1 LASAPHHVLLI
12 PGFFGFGK
20 FGEISYFSGVK
31 EAIEASF
38 QALGLSVTVTE
49 VPTLPMASIR
59 WRAARV
65 RDTLAAVVGLDDG
78 PIHLIGHSTGGLD
91 ARLAIAPTASLP
103 SRAAFHAYDRVHT
116 LVTVCAPHYGTP
128 VATYFTR
135 PLGRFMIRTLGRYLI
150 FMLER
155 GRMPLKLM
163 LRLGYF
169 AVRLRD
175 PFHKH
180 RNAFDELY
188 EKLLSDLSEARRL
201 ELATFLRAVVE
212 DQSLLFQLTPA
223 GCDLLNACT
232 ADPKIAYASVVARA
246 TPPSF
251 RNAWRSLR
259 DLYAQLMF
267 PVYALFYRIARRG
280 ELGNPALTALQQ
292 LQLSQHERALPARA
306 DSDGVVPTLS
316 QVWGPVLYFAQA
328 DHLDVVGQYGL
339 SSEAAATGDW
349 IPSYSPFGREQFLE
363 LWSTVARFIAGV
375 AAEGPSKAQ
384 AGENSGQDAFSP
396 TCSAHANPGP

>member
-1 LASAPHHVLLI
+1 MLLI

-20 FGEISYFSGVK
+20 FGELSYFSGVK
-31 EAIEASF
+31 EAIEESF
-38 QALGLSVTVTE
+38 AALGLSVTVTE

-65 RDTLAAVVGLDDG
+65 LETLAAVAAESDG
-78 PIHLIGHSTGGLD
+78 PIHLVGHSTGGLD
-91 ARLAIAPTASLP
+91 ARLAIAPTAALP
-103 SRAAFHAYDRVHT
+103 STVVFDAYQRIHS

-135 PLGRFMIRTLGRYLI
+135 PVGRFLIRTVGRYLI

-155 GRMPLKLM
+155 GRLPLKLI
-163 LRLGYF
+163 LRLGYWV
-169 AVRLRD
+169 VRARD
-175 PFHKH
+175 PFRKR
-180 RNAFDELY
+180 RNAFDYLY
-188 EKLLSDLSEARRL
+188 EKLLNDLSEPRIL
-201 ELATFLRAVVE
+201 ELATFLKAVVK

-246 TPPSF
+246 TPPTW
-251 RNAWRSLR
+251 RNAWRSLW
-259 DLYAQLMF
+259 DLYAQIMF
-267 PVYALFYRIARRG
+267 PVFAFLYRVARRDD
-280 ELGNPALTALQQ
+280 LLAPPLTPLQQ
-292 LQLSQHERALPARA
+292 LQLGHAGHDVPARS

-328 DHLDVVGQYGL
+328 DHLDVVGQYGI
-339 SSEAAATGDW
+339 SSQAAATGDW

-363 LWSTVARFIAGV
+363 LWSKVARFIAGV
-375 AAEGPSKAQ
+375 AANEEP
-384 AGENSGQDAFSP
+384 
-396 TCSAHANPGP
+396 

>member
-1 LASAPHHVLLI
+1 MATPSHHVLLI

-20 FGEISYFSGVK
+20 FGELSYFSGVR

-38 QALGLSVTVTE
+38 AELGLSVTVTE

-59 WRAARV
+59 WRAALV
-65 RDTLAAVVGLDDG
+65 RETLAAVATNAEG

-103 SRAAFHAYDRVHT
+103 SKVPFAAYDRVRS

-135 PLGRFMIRTLGRYLI
+135 PVGRFLIRTLGRYLI
-150 FMLER
+150 FMLGR
-155 GRMPLKLM
+155 GRVPLKLM

-169 AVRLRD
+169 VVRARD
-175 PFHKH
+175 PFRK
-180 RNAFDELY
+180 RRGAFDYLY
-188 EKLLSDLSEARRL
+188 DKLLSDLSEPRIL
-201 ELATFLRAVVE
+201 ELATFLKAVVK

-246 TPPSF
+246 TPPNF

-267 PVYALFYRIARRG
+267 PVYAFLHRAARRD
-280 ELGNPALTALQQ
+280 ELGAPPLTELQRSQ
-292 LQLSQHERALPARA
+292 LTEFASALPMRS

-349 IPSYSPFGREQFLE
+349 IPSYSPFGPEQFTE
-363 LWSTVARFIAGV
+363 LWRRVAHFIAGV
-375 AAEGPSKAQ
+375 ATRQG
-384 AGENSGQDAFSP
+384 GEIG
-396 TCSAHANPGP
+396 

>member
-1 LASAPHHVLLI
+1 MLLI

-20 FGEISYFSGVK
+20 FGELSYFSGVK

-38 QALGLSVTVTE
+38 AALGVTVTVTE

-59 WRAARV
+59 LRAARV
-65 RDTLAAVVGLDDG
+65 RDTLAAVSKSGSG

-103 SRAAFHAYDRVHT
+103 TSVPFDDYDRVQT

-135 PLGRFMIRTLGRYLI
+135 PTGRFLIRTLGRYLV
-150 FMLER
+150 FLLER
-155 GRMPLKLM
+155 GRLPLKLM
-163 LRLGYF
+163 LRAGYL
-169 AVRLRD
+169 ALRLRD
-175 PFHKH
+175 PLRRH

-201 ELATFLRAVVE
+201 ELATFLRAVVD

-232 ADPKIAYASVVARA
+232 AEPKIAYASVVARA
-246 TPPSF
+246 NPPSL

-267 PVYALFYRIARRG
+267 PVYAFMHRIARRDA
-280 ELGNPALTALQQ
+280 LGNPPLSALQQ
-292 LQLSQHERALPARA
+292 LQLGQNNQALPLRG

-339 SSEAAATGDW
+339 SSQAAATGDW
-349 IPSYSPFGREQFLE
+349 IPSYSSFDHEQFLE
-363 LWSTVARFIAGV
+363 LWSTVARFIVGV
-375 AAEGPSKAQ
+375 AAEASRG
-384 AGENSGQDAFSP
+384 AGVEEKIA
-396 TCSAHANPGP
+396 

>member
-1 LASAPHHVLLI
+1 VLAPTPTHHVLLI

-20 FGEISYFSGVK
+20 LGDLSYFSGVR
-31 EAIEASF
+31 EAIESSFASF
-38 QALGLSVTVTE
+38 GLAVTVTE
-49 VPTLPMASIR
+49 VPTLPMSSIR
-59 WRAARV
+59 FRAALV
-65 RDTLAAVVGLDDG
+65 LETLAAVANKAEG

-103 SRAAFHAYDRVHT
+103 SKVVFDAYDRVKT
-116 LVTVCAPHYGTP
+116 LVTVCTPHYGTP

-135 PLGRFMIRTLGRYLI
+135 PVGRFLIRTVGRYLI

-155 GRMPLKLM
+155 GRVPLKLL

-169 AVRLRD
+169 VVRARD
-175 PFHKH
+175 PFRK
-180 RNAFDELY
+180 RRGAFDELY
-188 EKLLSDLSEARRL
+188 DKLLSDLTEPRIL
-201 ELATFLRAVVE
+201 ELATFLKAVVK

-232 ADPKIAYASVVARA
+232 ADPKLAYASVVARA
-246 TPPSF
+246 TPPSL

-267 PVYALFYRIARRG
+267 PAYAFLYRAARRD
-280 ELGNPALTALQQ
+280 ELGAPPLSAPQ
-292 LQLSQHERALPARA
+292 LAQLAEGASVLPVRA
-306 DSDGVVPTLS
+306 DSDGLVPTLS
-316 QVWGPVLYFAQA
+316 QVWGKVLYFAQA

-339 SSEAAATGDW
+339 STDAAATGDW

-363 LWSTVARFIAGV
+363 LWRRVAHFIAEV
-375 AAEGPSKAQ
+375 DVDEEG
-384 AGENSGQDAFSP
+384 
-396 TCSAHANPGP
+396 

>member
-1 LASAPHHVLLI
+1 VLLI

-20 FGEISYFSGVK
+20 FGELSYFSGVR
-31 EAIEASF
+31 EAIELSFASM
-38 QALGLSVTVTE
+38 GLPVTVTE
-49 VPTLPMASIR
+49 VPTLPMSSIR

-65 RDTLAAVVGLDDG
+65 LETLAAVASKDDG

-103 SRAAFHAYDRVHT
+103 TEVVFDAYDRIKT
-116 LVTVCAPHYGTP
+116 LVTVCSPHYGTP

-135 PLGRFMIRTLGRYLI
+135 PVGRFLIRTVGSYLI

-155 GRMPLKLM
+155 GQMPLKLL
-163 LRLGYF
+163 LRLGYLV
-169 AVRLRD
+169 VRARD
-175 PFHKH
+175 PFRK
-180 RNAFDELY
+180 RRGAFDELY
-188 EKLLSDLSEARRL
+188 DKLLSDLSEPRIL
-201 ELATFLRAVVE
+201 ELATFLKAVVK

-232 ADPKIAYASVVARA
+232 ADPKITYACVVARA

-259 DLYAQLMF
+259 DLYAQIMF
-267 PVYALFYRIARRG
+267 PVYAFLYRAARRD
-280 ELGNPALTALQQ
+280 ELGAPPLTALQL
-292 LQLSQHERALPARA
+292 LQLGQGAATPPVRG

-339 SSEAAATGDW
+339 SSEAARTGDW
-349 IPSYSPFGREQFLE
+349 IPSYSPFGHEQFLE
-363 LWSTVARFIAGV
+363 LWSSVAHFIAGV
-375 AAEGPSKAQ
+375 PHRNTNG
-384 AGENSGQDAFSP
+384 G
-396 TCSAHANPGP
+396 

>member
-1 LASAPHHVLLI
+1 MADSPTHHVLLI

-20 FGEISYFSGVK
+20 FGELSYFSGVK
-31 EAIEASF
+31 EAIEESF
-38 QALGLSVTVTE
+38 TAIGLQVTVTE

-65 RDTLAAVVGLDDG
+65 LETLAAVAAKSEG
-78 PIHLIGHSTGGLD
+78 PIHLVGHSTGGLD

-103 SRAAFHAYDRVHT
+103 ATVVFDAYERVQT

-135 PLGRFMIRTLGRYLI
+135 PIGRFLIRTVGRYLI

-163 LRLGYF
+163 LRLGYWV
-169 AVRLRD
+169 VRARD
-175 PFHKH
+175 PFKKR
-180 RNAFDELY
+180 RNAFDYLY
-188 EKLLSDLSEARRL
+188 EKLLNDLSESRIL
-201 ELATFLRAVVE
+201 ELATFLKAVVK

-246 TPPSF
+246 TPPTW
-251 RNAWRSLR
+251 RNAWRSLW

-267 PVYALFYRIARRG
+267 PIFAFLHRVARRD
-280 ELGNPALTALQQ
+280 ELGAPELTPSQALQLGSAGQ
-292 LQLSQHERALPARA
+292 AVPARA

-328 DHLDVVGQYGL
+328 DHLDVVGQYGV
-339 SSEAAATGDW
+339 SDRAAATGDW
-349 IPSYSPFGREQFLE
+349 IPSYSPFGRPQFLE
-363 LWSTVARFIAGV
+363 LWSKVARFIAGV
-375 AAEGPSKAQ
+375 AAQEGP
-384 AGENSGQDAFSP
+384 
-396 TCSAHANPGP
+396 

>member
-1 LASAPHHVLLI
+1 LAAPTHHVLLI

-20 FGEISYFSGVK
+20 FGELSYFSGVR
-31 EAIEASF
+31 EAIESNF
-38 QALGLSVTVTE
+38 ESLGLAVTVTE
-49 VPTLPMASIR
+49 VPTLPMSSIR

-65 RDTLAAVVGLDDG
+65 LETLAAVARKQDG

-103 SRAAFHAYDRVHT
+103 TEVVFDAYDRVKT

-135 PLGRFMIRTLGRYLI
+135 PVGRLLIRTVGSYLI

-155 GRMPLKLM
+155 GRMPLKLL
-163 LRLGYF
+163 LRLGYYV
-169 AVRLRD
+169 VRARD
-175 PFHKH
+175 PFRK
-180 RNAFDELY
+180 RRGAFDELY
-188 EKLLSDLSEARRL
+188 DKLLSDLSEPRIL
-201 ELATFLRAVVE
+201 ELSTFLKAIVK

-246 TPPSF
+246 TPPNL

-267 PVYALFYRIARRG
+267 PVYAFLHRAARRD
-280 ELGNPALTALQQ
+280 ELGAPPLTALQLAQ
-292 LQLSQHERALPARA
+292 LGRGASPLPVRA

-328 DHLDVVGQYGL
+328 DHLDVVGQFGL
-339 SSEAAATGDW
+339 SSQAAATGDW
-349 IPSYSPFGREQFLE
+349 IPSYSPFGNEQFLD
-363 LWSTVARFIAGV
+363 LWSHVAHFIAGV
-375 AAEGPSKAQ
+375 KVE
-384 AGENSGQDAFSP
+384 
-396 TCSAHANPGP
+396 

>member
-1 LASAPHHVLLI
+1 MLI

-20 FGEISYFSGVK
+20 FGELSYFSGVR

-38 QALGLSVTVTE
+38 AELGLSVTVTE

-59 WRAARV
+59 WRAALV
-65 RDTLAAVVGLDDG
+65 RETLAAVATSAEG

-103 SRAAFHAYDRVHT
+103 SKVPFAAYDRVRS

-135 PLGRFMIRTLGRYLI
+135 PVGRFLIRTLGRYLI
-150 FMLER
+150 FMLGR
-155 GRMPLKLM
+155 GRVPLKLM

-169 AVRLRD
+169 VVRARD
-175 PFHKH
+175 PFRK
-180 RNAFDELY
+180 RRGAFDYLY
-188 EKLLSDLSEARRL
+188 DKLLSDLSEPRIL
-201 ELATFLRAVVE
+201 ELATFLKAVVK

-246 TPPSF
+246 TPPNF

-267 PVYALFYRIARRG
+267 PVYAFLHRAARRD
-280 ELGNPALTALQQ
+280 ELGAPPLTELQRSQ
-292 LQLSQHERALPARA
+292 LTEFASALPMRS

-349 IPSYSPFGREQFLE
+349 IPSYSPFGPEQFTE
-363 LWSTVARFIAGV
+363 LWRRVAHFIAGV
-375 AAEGPSKAQ
+375 ATRQG
-384 AGENSGQDAFSP
+384 GEIG
-396 TCSAHANPGP
+396 

>member
-1 LASAPHHVLLI
+1 VVLI

-20 FGEISYFSGVK
+20 LGELSYFSGVR
-31 EAIEASF
+31 EALEASF
-38 QALGLSVTVTE
+38 AALDLAVTVTE

-65 RDTLAAVVGLDDG
+65 LETLAKVAAKAEG

-103 SRAAFHAYDRVHT
+103 TEVVFDAYERIQT
-116 LVTVCAPHYGTP
+116 LVTVCTPHYGTP
-128 VATYFTR
+128 LATYFAR
-135 PLGRFMIRTLGRYLI
+135 PLGRFLIRTVGRYLV
-150 FMLER
+150 FLLER
-155 GRMPLKLM
+155 GRLPLKLM
-163 LRLGYF
+163 LRFGYF
-169 AVRLRD
+169 LVRVRD
-175 PFHKH
+175 PFRKRHT
-180 RNAFDELY
+180 AFDHLY
-188 EKLLSDLSEARRL
+188 ERLLNDLSEARRQ
-201 ELATFLRAVVE
+201 ELAIFLKAVVR

-232 ADPKIAYASVVARA
+232 ADPKIPYASVVARA
-246 TPPSF
+246 SPPTAF
-251 RNAWRSLR
+251 HAWLSLR

-267 PVYALFYRIARRG
+267 PIYAFLYRVARRD
-280 ELGNPALTALQQ
+280 ELGAPPLSPLQQ
-292 LQLSQHERALPARA
+292 LQLTEGAQTLPVRA

-339 SSEAAATGDW
+339 SSQAAATGDW

-363 LWSTVARFIAGV
+363 LWSRVAGFIAGV
-375 AAEGPSKAQ
+375 RVAEPR
-384 AGENSGQDAFSP
+384 
-396 TCSAHANPGP
+396 